1 MSSDTIPKTE
11 VTVNLPSALTV
22 GHATVSNSL
31 RDVDSF
37 RVTHTP
43 ERQVS
48 AGITVPEYV
57 SLYIGQGSTSLPPDV
72 WLNIIDALNQVL
84 AGVPSLNAVTNA

>member
-1 MSSDTIPKTE
+1 MPDNTLPKTE
-11 VTVNLPSALTV
+11 VTVELPDGVNA

-31 RDVDSF
+31 RNVDGF

-48 AGITVPEYV
+48 AGLTVPEYMTLNV
-57 SLYIGQGSTSLPPDV
+57 GQASVSLPPFV
-72 WLNIIDALNQVL
+72 WLKIVDALTRVL
-84 AGVPSLNAVTNA
+84 ADVPSLTAVDVA